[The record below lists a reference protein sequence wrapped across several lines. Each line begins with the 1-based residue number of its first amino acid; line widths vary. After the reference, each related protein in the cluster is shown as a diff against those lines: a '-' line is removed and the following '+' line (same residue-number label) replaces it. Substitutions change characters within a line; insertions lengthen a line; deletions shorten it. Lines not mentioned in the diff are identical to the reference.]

1 MSEHIFIKA
10 VKAAKKS
17 LDTCVE
23 NYLSIA
29 KMFYEYV
36 AKIQEACRD
45 ENARNVLKKHS
56 LCNS

>member
-10 VKAAKKS
+10 VRAAKES

-23 NYLSIA
+23 NYLSLA
-29 KMFYEYV
+29 KLLHELAQKV
-36 AKIQEACRD
+36 QEVCRD

-56 LCNS
+56 LCN

>member
-10 VKAAKKS
+10 VRVAKES

-23 NYLSIA
+23 NYLTLA

-36 AKIQEACRD
+36 AKIQEVCR
-45 ENARNVLKKHS
+45 EEGVKSVLKKHG
-56 LCNS
+56 LCN

>member
-10 VKAAKKS
+10 VRAAKES

-23 NYLSIA
+23 NYLTLA
-29 KMFYEYV
+29 KVFFEL
-36 AKIQEACRD
+36 AQKIQEVCRD

-56 LCNS
+56 LCN

>member
-10 VKAAKKS
+10 VRAAKES

-29 KMFYEYV
+29 KMFYE
-36 AKIQEACRD
+36 AMQKIQEVCRD
-45 ENARNVLKKHS
+45 ENVRNVLKKHS
-56 LCNS
+56 LCN